1 MKTLRRRKSM
11 GHLKSSPS
19 KKMRADKCVV
29 LTGILKHAESNKK
42 INAKVFARMERME
55 RMEKAFLLENEYNII
70 GLE

>member
-1 MKTLRRRKSM
+1 M

-19 KKMRADKCVV
+19 KKMRADKCLV
-29 LTGILKHAESNKK
+29 LTGVIQHAESNKK
-42 INAKVFARMERME
+42 AWAEVFTRME